1 MQVEAIY
8 IQGRIES
15 VNPIKLKHD
24 HLRLVVLVPDD
35 EIETQST
42 PYELSP
48 DVLQKQNK
56 CVNGLMRPG
65 APLCHLTTNCQ
76 RSQPSNWNASKPLN
90 FGHRCVRTRATGI
103 NHGSIIRY

>member
-8 IQGRIES
+8 KQGHLEF

-35 EIETQST
+35 ELETQST

-48 DVLQKQNK
+48 DVLRKAEE
-56 CVNGLMRPG
+56 MRQRIDAARR
-65 APLCHLTTNCQ
+65 APLSPDEELPEITAKELE
-76 RSQPSNWNASKPLN
+76 RIEAFEL
-90 FGHRCVRTRATGI
+90 RAQMRREQG
-103 NHGSIIRY
+103 RPV

>member
-8 IQGRIES
+8 KQGHLEL

-48 DVLQKQNK
+48 DVLRKAEE
-56 CVNGLMRPG
+56 MR
-65 APLCHLTTNCQ
+65 
-76 RSQPSNWNASKPLN
+76 
-90 FGHRCVRTRATGI
+90 
-103 NHGSIIRY
+103 